1 MTIDTNLS
9 KYTNFNKENDEEDRK
24 FEILNHVRIS
34 KYKNIFEKIY
44 FPNWS
49 KEDFMIKMVKT
60 TVPWTYIIG
69 DLNGEENFG
78 TLYEKELKKL
88 S

>member
-49 KEDFMIKMVKT
+49 EEDFMIKMVKT

-78 TLYEKELKKL
+78 MLYEKELKKL

>member
-1 MTIDTNLS
+1 MTIDANLS

-49 KEDFMIKMVKT
+49 EEDFMIKMVKT
-60 TVPWTYIIG
+60 TVPWTYIIS

-78 TLYEKELKKL
+78 TFYEKELKKL